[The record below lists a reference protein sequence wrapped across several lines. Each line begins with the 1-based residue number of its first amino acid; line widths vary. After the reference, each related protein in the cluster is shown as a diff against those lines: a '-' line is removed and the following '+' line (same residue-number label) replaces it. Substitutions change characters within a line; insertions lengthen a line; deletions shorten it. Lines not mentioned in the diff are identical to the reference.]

1 MAPLYLLPVGGEH
14 GLEEVAI
21 FSIYPTSARHPPPS
35 EGTGEVPTPPSSLIH
50 HPKPY
55 ILSNSFSVFLPNAL
69 NCEGVIPVMLLNWFD
84 RYAVLE

>member
-35 EGTGEVPTPPSSLIH
+35 EGQGEV
-50 HPKPY
+50 
-55 ILSNSFSVFLPNAL
+55 
-69 NCEGVIPVMLLNWFD
+69 
-84 RYAVLE
+84 